1 MRQGPIGRP
10 DQRWLR
16 PGRLLLRPLA
26 VARTRWELPVVA
38 ICIISLAAAFLA
50 ELLTPDA
57 VVGGVAL
64 LPLLIAVWLLSN
76 RSAALVVGVGLVLF
90 GIAITLDPANRL
102 TMALVGFVALL
113 TVLIARLYATAL
125 ASLLS
130 SHRHLRPGVP
140 GDATASTLDGIDQSS
155 RGVRSLTRRELE
167 VARVAAE
174 GYTTPEIAQRLHIGE
189 RTVES
194 HLSSAYSKLRIGSR
208 AELIRMATRLG
219 VPSLTA

>member
-1 MRQGPIGRP
+1 
-10 DQRWLR
+10 
-16 PGRLLLRPLA
+16 
-26 VARTRWELPVVA
+26 VV
-38 ICIISLAAAFLA
+38 
-50 ELLTPDA
+50 
-57 VVGGVAL
+57 L

-76 RSAALVVGVGLVLF
+76 RWAAFVVAVGLVLF

-102 TMALVGFVALL
+102 TMALVASVALF

-130 SHRHLRPGVP
+130 NHRHLRPGVP
-140 GDATASTLDGIDQSS
+140 SDATASTLDAIDESS

-174 GYTTPEIAQRLHIGE
+174 GYSTPEIARRLHIGE

-194 HLSSAYSKLRIGSR
+194 HLSSAYSKLRIGTR
-208 AELIRMATRLG
+208 GELIRMATRLG
-219 VPSLTA
+219 VPSLTT

>member
-1 MRQGPIGRP
+1 
-10 DQRWLR
+10 
-16 PGRLLLRPLA
+16 
-26 VARTRWELPVVA
+26 
-38 ICIISLAAAFLA
+38 LA

-64 LPLLIAVWLLSN
+64 LPLLIAVWVLSN
-76 RSAALVVGVGLVLF
+76 RWAALVVAVGLVLF
-90 GIAITLDPANRL
+90 GAAVTLDAANRL
-102 TMALVGFVALL
+102 TMALVGSVALG
-113 TVLIARLYATAL
+113 TVLIVRLYATAL
-125 ASLLS
+125 ASLLA

-140 GDATASTLDGIDQSS
+140 TDATASTLDGIDQSS

-219 VPSLTA
+219 VQLTL

>member
-1 MRQGPIGRP
+1 MRRGPIGRP
-10 DQRWLR
+10 DQLR
-16 PGRLLLRPLA
+16 LPYGRFLLRPWA
-26 VARTRWELPVVA
+26 VAGTRWELPVAA

-50 ELLTPDA
+50 EVLTPEA

-76 RSAALVVGVGLVLF
+76 RWVALVVAVAVVLF
-90 GIAITLDPANRL
+90 GIAVTLDAPNRL
-102 TMALVGFVALL
+102 TSTLVGSVALV
-113 TVLIARLYATAL
+113 TVLTARLYATAF

-140 GDATASTLDGIDQSS
+140 TDATAATLDGIDRSS

-174 GYTTPEIAQRLHIGE
+174 GYATPEIAQRLHIGE

-208 AELIRMATRLG
+208 AELIRMASRLG
-219 VPSLTA
+219 VPSLTT